1 MSPHLL
7 LNILKYIPRKL
18 ILIARLTKD
27 LSLSLIK
34 GSYLREILPQA
45 TFSSANEPRHL
56 SSLIEEFDR
65 ILILIPGRNVRPF
78 LANLIDNLLALSYP
92 ANLIDIGFLEGDST
106 DGSYEYLSQ
115 ELPRLREKFHSA
127 SLLKKDFHYQPR
139 HKKRWL
145 AKDQLLRRSTIAKAR
160 NHLLQKCLQPAHKWV
175 LWIDADVQ
183 YWPDDIIQQLL
194 AYKKQILAPHCVDD
208 KGKTFDLNSFKY
220 VDNKRRNWLSYA
232 KEELLQPPVGYGR
245 KYLGDFAPNILVAL
259 DGVGATMLL
268 VAAAVHNDGV
278 HFPEETYQMHIETEG
293 FAFLARAKGYE
304 CWGTSELEII
314 HPRY

>member
-1 MSPHLL
+1 MPD
-7 LNILKYIPRKL
+7 Y
-18 ILIARLTKD
+18 
-27 LSLSLIK
+27 
-34 GSYLREILPQA
+34 
-45 TFSSANEPRHL
+45 SSHL
-56 SSLIEEFDR
+56 STTEAQSNK
-65 ILILIPGRNVRPF
+65 ILILIPGKNVRPF

-115 ELPRLREKFHSA
+115 QLPRLREKFHNV
-127 SLLKKDFHYQPR
+127 SLLKKDFHYQPKHR
-139 HKKRWL
+139 KRWL
-145 AKDQLLRRSTIAKAR
+145 AKNQLLRRSTIAKAR
-160 NHLLQKCLQPAHKWV
+160 NHLLQKCLKPAHRWV

-183 YWPDDIIQQLL
+183 YWPNDIIQQLL
-194 AYKKQILAPHCVDD
+194 SYKKQILVPHCVDE

-245 KYLGDFAPNILVAL
+245 KYLRDFAPNILVAL

-268 VAAAVHNDGV
+268 VAATVHNDGV